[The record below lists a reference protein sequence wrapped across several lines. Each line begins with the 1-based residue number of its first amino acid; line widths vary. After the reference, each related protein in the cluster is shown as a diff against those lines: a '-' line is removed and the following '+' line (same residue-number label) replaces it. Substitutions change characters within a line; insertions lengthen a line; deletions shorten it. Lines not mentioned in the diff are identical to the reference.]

1 MFSKFTLDYLV
12 AVYGIAVNYYREK
25 LRLEQ
30 QREAAHTAA
39 YEAFL
44 AASIEVVM
52 RAQAEAAKVSAE
64 AENAQRPPAVAEV
77 VDFRPRA

>member
-12 AVYGIAVNYYREK
+12 AVYGIALNYYREK

-30 QREAAHTAA
+30 EREAAHTAA
-39 YEAFL
+39 YQAFL

-52 RAQAEAAKVSAE
+52 RAQAEAAKVAAE
-64 AENAQRPPAVAEV
+64 AENAQRPRPFAEV